1 MKKICLLVC
10 WGVVRFA
17 FAGDM
22 PRTLFIENSLARTLS
37 TLNLETGV
45 VQNDVVTLGQIP
57 NQILANRD
65 KVLVLNSVPPEIMII
80 DASSLQVEKHIALPE
95 GSNPYGMA
103 LVGGNRVYVTLLLM
117 DAVAVVEIKESR
129 VAKFI
134 PCGRAPQGIIVDG
147 TTALV
152 ANTGGYPDY
161 QPSTVAFI
169 DVARDSLLTSVAVPA
184 NPQVVRKGPD
194 WNYYVLCSGVWGGNS
209 GQLAVINP
217 YAPPDYSRPAV
228 VDTLVVGGYPGDLAV
243 LPDGMAYICDWGD
256 HTGGFLYK
264 VNIYSGAILHNAK
277 NPLRVGRGATHL
289 FWDKKTAALYFS
301 AFDQDVVQKF
311 DVQQDRVVI
320 TYPAG
325 DGSQDMAIVE
335 RSESS
340 DPWADE
346 VVAFS
351 PGRPWSKTGYDFFP
365 DNVLGPPD
373 PDRGLNST
381 SSTSDPAEILS
392 LGHGGEITLA
402 FTDNVGV
409 DGPGVDFIIFENVF
423 MNLWTGQPYME
434 AATVAVSQDGSHFI
448 EFPYDTTSYTG
459 LAGCHVVQSTSYPLD
474 PQRSGAD
481 QFDLAEVGMDWIRYI
496 RITDM
501 GDRWQE
507 GALNGDFDLDAIV
520 AVNRRAAVSFQP
532 AKGLPKEFHL
542 AANYPNPF
550 NNSTTLSFTTA
561 AQGRA
566 RLTVINLLGQTV
578 ATLLDQNVA
587 AGSHQVIW
595 DGSDGSGRAVDT
607 GLYWAVLQFGEGV
620 QRQKMVLI
628 K

>member
-1 MKKICLLVC
+1 MKKMWLLVC
-10 WGVVRFA
+10 WGIARFA

-22 PRTLFIENSLARTLS
+22 PRTLFIENNLARTLS
-37 TLNLETGV
+37 TVNLETGAV
-45 VQNDVVTLGQIP
+45 HNDVATLGQIP
-57 NQILANRD
+57 NQILAYRD
-65 KVLVLNSVPPEIMII
+65 KVLALNSVPPEIMII
-80 DASSLQVEKHIALPE
+80 DASSLQVEKRVALPE

-103 LVGGNRVYVTLLLM
+103 LVGANRVYVTLLLM
-117 DAVAVVEIKESR
+117 DAVAVVEIREGR
-129 VAKFI
+129 VAKLI

-169 DVARDSLLTSVAVPA
+169 DIARDSLLTSVAVPA

-194 WNYYVLCSGVWGGNS
+194 WNYYVLCSGIWGGNS

-217 YAPPDYSRPAV
+217 YAPPDYAGPAV

-264 VNIYSGAILHNAK
+264 VNIYSGEILHNAR
-277 NPLRVGRGATHL
+277 NPLRVGRGAMHL
-289 FWDKKTAALYFS
+289 LWDKKNAELYIS

-311 DVQQDRVVI
+311 DVQQDRVVM

-335 RSESS
+335 RSDSS

-351 PGRPWSKTGYDFFP
+351 PGQPWSKIGYDFFP

-373 PDRGLNST
+373 PDRGLNSAST
-381 SSTSDPAEILS
+381 TSDPAEILS

-402 FTDNVGV
+402 FTDNVVV

-423 MNLWTGQPYME
+423 MNLWTGQPFME
-434 AATVAVSQDGSHFI
+434 AATVAVSQDGNRFVD
-448 EFPYDTTSYTG
+448 FPYDTSSCVG
-459 LAGCHVVQSTSYPLD
+459 LAGCHVVQSTSHPLD

-481 QFDLAEVGMDWIRYI
+481 QFDLADVGMDWIRYV

-507 GALNGDFDLDAIV
+507 GAINGDFDLDAVV
-520 AVNRRAAVSFQP
+520 AVNSRTSISCPQ
-532 AKGLPKEFHL
+532 AKRSPQEFNL

-550 NNSTTLSFTTA
+550 NSSTTIFFTTA
-561 AQGRA
+561 APGRA
-566 RLTVINLLGQTV
+566 KLTVINLLGQSV
-578 ATLLDQNVA
+578 ATLLDQNMP
-587 AGSHQVIW
+587 AGFHRVIW
-595 DGSDGSGRAVDT
+595 DGSDGSGKAMNT
-607 GLYWAVLQFGEGV
+607 GLYWAVLQFGDSV
-620 QRQKMVLI
+620 QRQKMVLV